1 MTRQDLANI
10 DMELADLR
18 LLITMVRCRLE
29 ALHQF
34 ANAAAAAR
42 DPRDAVVTDAATAVS
57 MQDEH
62 EAAAPWE

>member
-18 LLITMVRCRLE
+18 LLITLTRCRLE
-29 ALHQF
+29 ALHQL
-34 ANAAAAAR
+34 ASAAAAAR
-42 DPRDAVVTDAATAVS
+42 DPRDAVVTSADTAVGHQS
-57 MQDEH
+57 EH